1 MDLRARAQLAVE
13 QACNALSAE
22 LSADDMQ
29 KVTSI
34 IEAAMRDAVE
44 AASAESTRA
53 ASACCEADQDM
64 AHKISAEIK
73 RANTA
78 LVANLQGLR

>member
-1 MDLRARAQLAVE
+1 MDLRTRAQVAVE
-13 QACNALSAE
+13 QACNALSTE
-22 LSADDMQ
+22 LSDDDMQ

-34 IEAAMRDAVE
+34 IEAAMRHAVE
-44 AASAESTRA
+44 AAEAESRKVV
-53 ASACCEADQDM
+53 SECCEADQDM
-64 AHKISAEIK
+64 AHKITSEIN

>member
-1 MDLRARAQLAVE
+1 MDLRARAQHAVE
-13 QACNALSAE
+13 QACDALSAE
-22 LSADDMQ
+22 LSEADMQ
-29 KVTSI
+29 QVTSI

-44 AASAESTRA
+44 AASAESRKVV
-53 ASACCEADQDM
+53 SACCDADQDM

>member
-1 MDLRARAQLAVE
+1 MDLRARAQVAVE
-13 QACNALSAE
+13 QACNALAAE
-22 LSADDMQ
+22 LSDDDMQ

-44 AASAESTRA
+44 TAAAESRKA
-53 ASACCEADQDM
+53 ASACCEADRDM
-64 AHKISAEIK
+64 AHKISSEIT

-78 LVANLQGLR
+78 LIANLQGLR

>member
-29 KVTSI
+29 KVTS
-34 IEAAMRDAVE
+34 
-44 AASAESTRA
+44 
-53 ASACCEADQDM
+53 M
-64 AHKISAEIK
+64 A
-73 RANTA
+73 
-78 LVANLQGLR
+78 

>member
-1 MDLRARAQLAVE
+1 MDLRARAQAAVE
-13 QACNALSAE
+13 QACDALSTE
-22 LSADDMQ
+22 LSDDDMQ

-34 IEAAMRDAVE
+34 IEAAMRHAIE
-44 AASAESTRA
+44 AAETESHKVVKD
-53 ASACCEADQDM
+53 CCEADQDM
-64 AHKISAEIK
+64 AHKITSEIK

>member
-1 MDLRARAQLAVE
+1 MDLRARAKLAVD

-22 LSADDMQ
+22 LSDDDME

-34 IEAAMRDAVE
+34 IEAAMRHAVE
-44 AASAESTRA
+44 AAEAESRKVI
-53 ASACCEADQDM
+53 SDCCEADQDM
-64 AHKISAEIK
+64 AHKITSEIK
-73 RANTA
+73 RANIA

>member
-13 QACNALSAE
+13 QACHALSAE
-22 LSADDMQ
+22 LSDDDMQ

-44 AASAESTRA
+44 TASAESRKA

-64 AHKISAEIK
+64 AHKISSEIT

-78 LVANLQGLR
+78 LIANLQGLR